1 MKKPFLEALSEGGLV
16 GDGAMGSLLYERGV
30 YINRSFDQVNLLQ
43 PELVYGI
50 HRDYLQA
57 GAHLLESN
65 TYGANRIRL
74 EQHGLA
80 EKTEEINVAAMDI
93 LRRAAERAAYLGG
106 SLGPTGLGPGEVRR
120 RERQVRNAYAEQ
132 ARLLVENGAD
142 IILVESF
149 REATELRLAVESAR
163 SEVEVPIVAQFGVED
178 DAKLRDGT
186 EPGTL
191 AGELALWGA
200 DVVGANC
207 NGPDVIFDAV
217 SQMVSADIL
226 VCAFPNAGHPHT
238 VEDRLFYLATPE
250 NFGVFARRMY
260 KAGVHL
266 VGGCCGTGPSH
277 ITRVGAAA
285 RMVSPRSTIRTQEVQ
300 EQSARVAP
308 IPIPERSHF
317 GSNLGKRFLI
327 SVEVNPGPGLSTE
340 HQVDVARSLTSAG
353 ADIIN
358 ISDGPRATARMT
370 NLVLAHTMQS
380 QLGIETLLHV
390 CCRDRNL
397 LGLQASVLGYHVLGI
412 RNLVV
417 ITGDPPKVGD
427 YPEASAVYDLDSIG
441 LLTMIDGFNHGVDPA
456 GKPLGE
462 QTAFVLATGVE
473 PAAGNFEREMV
484 RVRQK
489 VGAGANLIMTQPIYN
504 PTHLD
509 RFLDA
514 STDLDAPVLVG
525 ILPLASYRNAE
536 FIHNNIPGMS
546 IPEEIRERMRRA
558 GKGEAARKAG
568 VEIAIESLMGVRDR
582 VSGAYIMPPLGRY
595 EMASQI
601 IEAVGEDRSIA
612 ASVPGRSR
620 EESSGTADVLV

>member
-1 MKKPFLEALSEGGLV
+1 MKKPFLDALREGGLV

-93 LRRAAERAAYLGG
+93 LRRAAEGAAYLGG
-106 SLGPTGLGPGEVRR
+106 SLGPTGLAPGEIRR

-132 ARLLVENGAD
+132 ARLLVESGAD
-142 IILVESF
+142 VILIESF
-149 REATELRLAVESAR
+149 REAKELRLAVESAR

-178 DAKLRDGT
+178 DGKLRDGT
-186 EPGTL
+186 EPGSL

-207 NGPDVIFDAV
+207 NGPSVIFEAV
-217 SQMVSADIL
+217 SQMVNADIL

-250 NFGVFARRMY
+250 NFGVFARRLY

-277 ITRVGAAA
+277 IIRVGAAA
-285 RMVSPRSTIRTQEVQ
+285 RMVSPRSTIRAREVQ
-300 EQSARVAP
+300 EESARVEP
-308 IPIPERSHF
+308 VPVPERSHF

-340 HQVDVARSLTSAG
+340 QQIDVACRLTSTG
-353 ADIIN
+353 ADVIN

-370 NLVLAHTMQS
+370 NLVLAHQMQS
-380 QLGIETLLHV
+380 KLGIETLLHV

-427 YPEASAVYDLDSIG
+427 YPDASAVYDLDSIG
-441 LLTMIDGFNHGVDPA
+441 LLTMIDGFNHGVDPT
-456 GKPLGE
+456 GKPLGD

-473 PAAGNFEREMV
+473 PAASDFEREMV

-489 VGAGANLIMTQPIYN
+489 VDAGANLIMTQPIYN
-504 PTHLD
+504 PSHLD

-514 STDLDAPVLVG
+514 SADLEVPVLVG

-546 IPEEIRERMRRA
+546 IPEEIREHMRKA
-558 GKGEAARKAG
+558 GKGSTARKAG
-568 VEIAIESLMGVRDR
+568 VEIATESLMGVRDR
-582 VSGAYIMPPLGRY
+582 VAGAYIMPPLGRY
-595 EMASQI
+595 EMATQI

-612 ASVPGRSR
+612 ASVPGR
-620 EESSGTADVLV
+620 V

>member
-191 AGELALWGA
+191 AGEMALWGA

-260 KAGVHL
+260 KVGVHL
-266 VGGCCGTGPSH
+266 VGGMLRH
-277 ITRVGAAA
+277 R
-285 RMVSPRSTIRTQEVQ
+285 SPPHYSGWSGRQDGLT
-300 EQSARVAP
+300 P
-308 IPIPERSHF
+308 LH
-317 GSNLGKRFLI
+317 
-327 SVEVNPGPGLSTE
+327 NP
-340 HQVDVARSLTSAG
+340 DRRSAG
-353 ADIIN
+353 AVCSSSTD
-358 ISDGPRATARMT
+358 SYPRA
-370 NLVLAHTMQS
+370 LALRIQS
-380 QLGIETLLHV
+380 
-390 CCRDRNL
+390 
-397 LGLQASVLGYHVLGI
+397 
-412 RNLVV
+412 
-417 ITGDPPKVGD
+417 
-427 YPEASAVYDLDSIG
+427 
-441 LLTMIDGFNHGVDPA
+441 
-456 GKPLGE
+456 GKALSHKCGGQSRSGTFH
-462 QTAFVLATGVE
+462 QT
-473 PAAGNFEREMV
+473 
-484 RVRQK
+484 
-489 VGAGANLIMTQPIYN
+489 
-504 PTHLD
+504 
-509 RFLDA
+509 
-514 STDLDAPVLVG
+514 
-525 ILPLASYRNAE
+525 
-536 FIHNNIPGMS
+536 
-546 IPEEIRERMRRA
+546 
-558 GKGEAARKAG
+558 
-568 VEIAIESLMGVRDR
+568 
-582 VSGAYIMPPLGRY
+582 
-595 EMASQI
+595 
-601 IEAVGEDRSIA
+601 
-612 ASVPGRSR
+612 PGRRGPKSHLGWR
-620 EESSGTADVLV
+620 RHYQHL